1 MKTYAIKIKNPYWFA
16 DTFIFRRHGYLGSIW
31 VKINHRN
38 KIEEIG
44 YDFPSRFH
52 CANIKEIERD
62 ERCKVATK
70 LQQSI
75 LNRIGEEYFHKLK
88 NIDDGF
94 KRRIG
99 L

>member
-1 MKTYAIKIKNPYWFA
+1 MKTYAIKNPFWLG

-52 CANIKEIERD
+52 CNNIKEVECD
-62 ERCKVATK
+62 EHCKEATR

-75 LNRIGEEYFHKLK
+75 LNRIGEEYFFKLK
-88 NIDDGF
+88 NMNEA
-94 KRRIG
+94 KK
-99 L
+99 